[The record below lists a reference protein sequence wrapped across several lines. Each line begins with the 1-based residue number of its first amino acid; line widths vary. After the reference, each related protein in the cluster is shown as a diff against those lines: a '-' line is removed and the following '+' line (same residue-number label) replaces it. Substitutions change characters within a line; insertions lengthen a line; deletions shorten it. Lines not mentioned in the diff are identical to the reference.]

1 MRLIISTDI
10 LAVFIQ
16 NSDFAKF
23 WILKKKY
30 NPKHL
35 VVFIDFE

>member
-23 WILKKKY
+23 WILKKN